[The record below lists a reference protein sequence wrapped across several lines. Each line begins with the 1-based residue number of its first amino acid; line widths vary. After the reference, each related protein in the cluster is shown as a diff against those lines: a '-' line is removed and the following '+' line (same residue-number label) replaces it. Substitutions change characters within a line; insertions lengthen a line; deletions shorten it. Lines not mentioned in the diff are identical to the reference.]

1 MSRPLRIAH
10 GIMAALFALSV
21 LIQFNDPN
29 PLVWILIYLA
39 AAITTGL
46 AALNKLPCAK
56 ILSGIVFAI
65 VLLWEIKYIQLG
77 AWRVRFLDLTQEWHM
92 TNELIVLGRE
102 FYALIWVGG
111 WMAAVFLTARSAA
124 KRQNTPS

>member
-1 MSRPLRIAH
+1 MSLPLRIAH

-46 AALNKLPCAK
+46 AALNKLSYAK
-56 ILSGIVFAI
+56 ILSGLVFAI

-124 KRQNTPS
+124 KRQNT

>member
-1 MSRPLRIAH
+1 MSLPLRITH
-10 GIMAALFALSV
+10 GIMAAIFTLSV

-39 AAITTGL
+39 AAITAGL
-46 AALNKLPCAK
+46 AALNKLPYAK

-77 AWRVRFLDLTQEWHM
+77 VWRVRFLDLTQEWHM
-92 TNELIVLGRE
+92 TNELVVLGRE
-102 FYALIWVGG
+102 FYTLIWIGG

-124 KRQNTPS
+124 KRQTTQS